1 MTIKEQLEMAI
12 DEIFL
17 REQKKRN
24 IMSGDVS
31 PEMEFELNHDV
42 CVLATMI
49 NLILEEQE
57 NATRIEDDE

>member
-1 MTIKEQLEMAI
+1 MTIKEQLENAI

-17 REQKKRN
+17 NEQKKRG

-31 PEMEFELNHDV
+31 PEMEYELNHDV
-42 CVLATMI
+42 CLLSTMI

-57 NATRIEDDE
+57 NAAKDAV

>member
-57 NATRIEDDE
+57 NATRIEDAE